1 MTLKIRIILFAVTA
15 MTCLSACTKNNI
27 VDKKQLENILFEMH
41 LADGIFHTMAANHR
55 EQNLDSVFRYEHILK
70 KYKCSRNKFEQSMR
84 AYSKNKDGI
93 DLIYTNVQKR
103 LEVLLSEFDGDKNLY
118 FTEDFK
124 NKLTAPI
131 RDFLLSIENYFK
143 DIENFDDFRNKI
155 LNSEENATEGEEI
168 SEFAISEESAIEL
181 ISEVELEQESVD

>member
-1 MTLKIRIILFAVTA
+1 
-15 MTCLSACTKNNI
+15 LSACTKNNI

-41 LADGIFHTMAANHR
+41 LSDGIFHTMSTNHR
-55 EQNLDSVFRYEHILK
+55 EQNLDSVFRYEHIFK

-155 LNSEENATEGEEI
+155 LNSDVDSLDMEI
-168 SEFAISEESAIEL
+168 HSWEDGDVVSEIMID
-181 ISEVELEQESVD
+181 EVSELEMEIQMPS